1 LFSPRLYNFW
11 RKEVVSIESIVSRL
25 GGDFLEWV
33 SSVLSQE
40 KDGLGGPP
48 SRVRVQVSIERR

>member
-1 LFSPRLYNFW
+1 
-11 RKEVVSIESIVSRL
+11 VVSIESIVSRL